1 MLRTTDMED
10 TEEEMSDSLAIK
22 QQNDRPKS
30 SGDKMRSKQKSYCHQ
45 RGGNYDAKSEKD
57 SSEPKR
63 KVADSKSKVNGY
75 KFIVFEIFLT
85 SLVFQEKE
93 IIVAEDVDRKEECKN
108 LLGTLNR
115 SDDSIP
121 FRQPVKL
128 LNVPDYLQV
137 IDQPMDLQTVGEK
150 LQADNYATLSEFAE
164 DVRLIITN
172 SKKFRP
178 SKTSVIYAMT
188 DRLSILFE
196 DHIRHILATYET
208 RKTTTGCN
216 SKLFQLIT

>member
-1 MLRTTDMED
+1 M
-10 TEEEMSDSLAIK
+10 
-22 QQNDRPKS
+22 
-30 SGDKMRSKQKSYCHQ
+30 
-45 RGGNYDAKSEKD
+45 
-57 SSEPKR
+57 
-63 KVADSKSKVNGY
+63 
-75 KFIVFEIFLT
+75 
-85 SLVFQEKE
+85 FQEKE
-93 IIVAEDVDRKEECKN
+93 IIVAENVDRKEECKK